1 MNRLV
6 EVTYRQA
13 RRIAISVL
21 GTTILL
27 MGVAMLVLPGPA
39 MLMIPLGLAI
49 LALEFTW
56 ARLWL
61 RRIKLSARQLQRK
74 AGLASGGTVRT
85 PRPVAPREGT

>member
-13 RRIAISVL
+13 RRIVVTVL
-21 GTTILL
+21 GTTLL
-27 MGVAMLVLPGPA
+27 LLGVAMLVLPGPA
-39 MLMIPLGLAI
+39 MLMIPLGLAV

-74 AGLASGGTVRT
+74 ARLNSAGRVPAS
-85 PRPVAPREGT
+85 PVAPHEGT